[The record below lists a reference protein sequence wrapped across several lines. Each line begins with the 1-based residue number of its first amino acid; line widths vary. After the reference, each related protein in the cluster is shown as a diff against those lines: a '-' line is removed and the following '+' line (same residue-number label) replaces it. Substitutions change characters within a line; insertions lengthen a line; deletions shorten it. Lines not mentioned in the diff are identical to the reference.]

1 MGIGIENFREMRESG
16 NYYVD
21 KTRMIAEYLEAG
33 DKVTLLMR
41 PRRFGK
47 TLNMSMLAE
56 FFDITK
62 DSADIFEG
70 TEIMGTKWVS
80 EMNRYPVISLSF
92 GNARGDSADFLFRF
106 LASEVRKEY
115 MRYEFLWE
123 EKKVPEKKKA
133 SGKKTG
139 TRSRG
144 TTKK

>member
-62 DSADIFEG
+62 ASADIF
-70 TEIMGTKWVS
+70 
-80 EMNRYPVISLSF
+80 
-92 GNARGDSADFLFRF
+92 
-106 LASEVRKEY
+106 
-115 MRYEFLWE
+115 
-123 EKKVPEKKKA
+123 
-133 SGKKTG
+133 
-139 TRSRG
+139 
-144 TTKK
+144 